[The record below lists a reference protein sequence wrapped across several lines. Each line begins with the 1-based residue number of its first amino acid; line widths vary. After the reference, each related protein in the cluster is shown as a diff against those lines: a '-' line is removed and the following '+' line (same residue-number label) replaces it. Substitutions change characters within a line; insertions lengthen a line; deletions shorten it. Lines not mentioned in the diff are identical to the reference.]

1 MAEDRPWLFTDIS
14 SLHPETQVYTARRRN
29 AESPAERKY
38 TLNTLAD
45 YLMSYFGFTRKYG
58 AGTYANDAAAAAA
71 GVPVGGL
78 YELSIS
84 NEYGIPV
91 GNGGVLKI
99 RKS

>member
-14 SLHPETQVYTARRRN
+14 SLHPETQVYTSRRRN

-38 TLNTLAD
+38 TLQTLAD

-58 AGTYANDAAAAAA
+58 AGTYVDDAAAAAA
-71 GVPVGGL
+71 GVPIGGM
-78 YELSIS
+78 YELAID
-84 NEYGIPV
+84 NIYGIPC
-91 GNGGVLKI
+91 GNGGILKE